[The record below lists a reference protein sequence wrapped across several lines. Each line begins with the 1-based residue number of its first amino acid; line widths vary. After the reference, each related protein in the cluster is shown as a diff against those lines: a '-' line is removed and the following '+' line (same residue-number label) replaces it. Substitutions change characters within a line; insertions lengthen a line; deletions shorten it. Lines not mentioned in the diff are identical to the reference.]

1 MIENK
6 NMIIE
11 GDKMLAQ
18 ERYGK
23 ILEILKNK
31 SPVTVVELTHILG
44 TSESTIRRDLI
55 SLEEMGKLKK
65 VHGGAMAIESA
76 FNILEDDVITKSK
89 MNVEEKKAI
98 GEYAAALI
106 KNDDFVFIDAG
117 TTTEGLIDCI
127 SPNIRATFV
136 TNGIV
141 HARKL
146 VQKGL
151 KAYVVAGQLK
161 LATEAIV
168 GAEGVLSMEKYNF
181 SKCFM
186 GTNGVS
192 LREGYSTPDMEEA
205 LIKRQAINRSY
216 KRYILA
222 DNSKFG
228 KIHPVTFAAIKTSC
242 IITDRCDDDRYKEVT
257 EVREVMI

>member
-1 MIENK
+1 
-6 NMIIE
+6 
-11 GDKMLAQ
+11 MLAQ
-18 ERYGK
+18 ERYAR
-23 ILEILKNK
+23 ILDILKTK
-31 SPVTVVELTHILG
+31 SPVTVTELTRALD

-55 SLEEMGKLKK
+55 SLDEMGKLKK
-65 VHGGAMAIESA
+65 VHGGALAIESA
-76 FNILEDDVITKSK
+76 FNISEDDVLTRSK
-89 MNVEEKKAI
+89 LNVEEKMAI
-98 GEYAAALI
+98 GEYAATLI

-117 TTTEGLIDCI
+117 TTTECLIDYI
-127 SPNIRATFV
+127 ASNSRATFV

-186 GTNGVS
+186 GSNGVS
-192 LREGYSTPDMEEA
+192 IKEGYSTPDAEEA
-205 LIKRQAINRSY
+205 LIKRQAMNRSY
-216 KRYILA
+216 MRYILA

-228 KIHPVTFAAIKTSC
+228 KIHPVTFAAIEAAC
-242 IITDRCDDDRYKEVT
+242 IITDRCDDDRYKDVTVVKEVL
-257 EVREVMI
+257 I